1 MRRIAF
7 LAHRVWSK
15 TCGPQPREVPKAMIA
30 AISCVCIYRHI
41 YISFYLQP
49 REVPKAMTTAYLLW
63 FFFGLMGAHR
73 YENICIYVCIYNT

>member
-1 MRRIAF
+1 
-7 LAHRVWSK
+7 
-15 TCGPQPREVPKAMIA
+15 MIA
-30 AISCVCIYRHI
+30 AISCVCIYRHM

-73 YENICIYVCIYNT
+73 YENICIYVCIIHKEREGGREGERERERERENAIH